1 MAKSRMREK
10 ETLSRQLSTIRSYGM
25 SHGSLLLF
33 PIWEVI

>member
-1 MAKSRMREK
+1 MQCLLTSIGK
-10 ETLSRQLSTIRSYGM
+10 LLSTIRSYGM